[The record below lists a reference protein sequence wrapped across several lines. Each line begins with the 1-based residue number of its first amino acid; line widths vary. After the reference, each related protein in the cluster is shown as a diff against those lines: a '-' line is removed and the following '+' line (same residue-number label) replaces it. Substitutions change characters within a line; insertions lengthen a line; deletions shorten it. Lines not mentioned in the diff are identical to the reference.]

1 MDTKKCRTRVR
12 KGTRNCG
19 LNFAYGKFGFS
30 EDYFFAHMWLS
41 LATLQGDEEAESLLY
56 ELEEVMVFN
65 DVAKARQH
73 AREWKERHG
82 R

>member
-1 MDTKKCRTRVR
+1 
-12 KGTRNCG
+12 
-19 LNFAYGKFGFS
+19 
-30 EDYFFAHMWLS
+30 MWLS

-56 ELEEVMVFN
+56 ELEEVMVFD